1 MRSLGP
7 RGPRVSAIGLG
18 CMGMSQSYGSADDTE
33 SIATIHRALDLGV
46 NFLDTADAYGAGIN
60 EELVG
65 GAIRARRTEVFLA
78 TKCGFVPGAPGTPN
92 VVDGSPGHIRSACD
106 ASLHRLGV
114 DQIDLYYLHRLDR
127 RTPIEESVRA
137 MAGLVDAGKVRYLGL
152 SEISP
157 NTLRRAHA
165 VHPITAVQS
174 EYSLW
179 TREPE
184 NGILATCRELG
195 IGFVPYS
202 PLGRGFLSGQ
212 VRSVDQL
219 SERDFRRMSPRFQGE
234 NLTSNLELVDRLG
247 RLAQEI
253 GKTPAQLALAWVLS
267 RGAYLVPIPGTKR
280 RRYLEENV
288 AAGGAGTDLRR
299 GAGQPGVRR
308 PLSPRLLG
316 DAGSVAGSSRGIH
329 RPLPRNVM
337 CPQMSGSPGAP

>member
-1 MRSLGP
+1 
-7 RGPRVSAIGLG
+7 
-18 CMGMSQSYGSADDTE
+18 
-33 SIATIHRALDLGV
+33 
-46 NFLDTADAYGAGIN
+46 
-60 EELVG
+60 
-65 GAIRARRTEVFLA
+65 
-78 TKCGFVPGAPGTPN
+78 
-92 VVDGSPGHIRSACD
+92 VVDGSPEHIRSACD
-106 ASLHRLGV
+106 ASLRRLGV

-137 MAGLVDAGKVRYLGL
+137 MAGLVDRGKVRFLGL
-152 SEISP
+152 SEVSP
-157 NTLRRAHA
+157 NTLRRAQA

-219 SERDFRRMSPRFQGE
+219 TERDFRRMSPRFQGE
-234 NLTSNLELVDRLG
+234 NLTRNLELVDRLG

-267 RGAYLVPIPGTKR
+267 RGVDLVPIPGTKR

-288 AAGGAGTDLRR
+288 AAADL
-299 GAGQPGVRR
+299 V
-308 PLSPRLLG
+308 LSPQELEQISAAVPANRVSG
-316 DAGSVAGSSRGIH
+316 DRYPTTSLAMLDR
-329 RPLPRNVM
+329 
-337 CPQMSGSPGAP
+337 